1 MAIVTATAVFF
12 VGVIAGDGIGIR
24 AIPSEMIGLFIA
36 GDGIGIRAIPS
47 EMIGL
52 FIASDISARTISSV
66 VGLFEKWHS
75 LKPMETS
82 TFAANEKLI
91 S

>member
-1 MAIVTATAVFF
+1 MAIVTATAVLF
-12 VGVIAGDGIGIR
+12 VGVVAGD
-24 AIPSEMIGLFIA
+24 
-36 GDGIGIRAIPS
+36 GIRAIPS

-75 LKPMETS
+75 LKPIETS